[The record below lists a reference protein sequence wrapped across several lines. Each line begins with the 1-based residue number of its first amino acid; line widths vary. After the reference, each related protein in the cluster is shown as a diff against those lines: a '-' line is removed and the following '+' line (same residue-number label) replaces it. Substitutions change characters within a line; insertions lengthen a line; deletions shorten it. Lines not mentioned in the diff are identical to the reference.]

1 MWPDLTTLLI
11 TWLFYFSS
19 VVVVRKLIRKPYQL
33 QLIVVLHNLL
43 LALASLWM
51 FVGITKAL
59 KDTWSKDGWKAI
71 YCPYSTMTEASLF
84 SFSSPSII
92 SWLYIFH
99 LSKFYELLDTFI
111 LICRGKQLTF
121 LHVWH
126 HASVL
131 LETWAWVRFGLTFA
145 SLGMLFNTFI
155 HIWMYAYFAVSAM
168 HIQVPWRRWITT
180 MQIIQFVCSFLLS
193 IPYLY
198 WQWRTTHSCGGI
210 PAWIISIV
218 CNGSYLL
225 LFMQFYTKTYTRRS
239 LSS

>member
-145 SLGMLFNTFI
+145 SLVWNALQYFYSYLDVRLFCCFG
-155 HIWMYAYFAVSAM
+155 YAYSSALAKM
-168 HIQVPWRRWITT
+168 DNNDANYP
-180 MQIIQFVCSFLLS
+180 VCMFLL
-193 IPYLY
+193 IEY
-198 WQWRTTHSCGGI
+198 
-210 PAWIISIV
+210 
-218 CNGSYLL
+218 
-225 LFMQFYTKTYTRRS
+225 S
-239 LSS
+239 LSLLAMENDS